1 MMSKDLRE
9 VEKAIDRLAENHTRI
24 WARQWAEVQMK
35 MIEAK
40 RKGKK

>member
-1 MMSKDLRE
+1 MSKDMRE

-35 MIEAK
+35 RMEK
-40 RKGKK
+40 RRKGKK